1 MAEKFIEDLEMNMD
15 KCVESYKKEISTIR
29 TGRASPA
36 MLDLVKVDY
45 YGFPTP
51 LIELAQITIPEPRQ
65 MVIKPYDPSSLK
77 DIARAITNSTLG
89 LVPNDDGTCI
99 RLNIP
104 ALSEERR
111 KEFVKDVKTKGENSK
126 VAMRNI
132 RRDAMDQLK
141 KMEKDSLITE
151 DDLKKY
157 SDDVQ
162 KLLDKEIAKVD
173 QEIATKEK
181 LIMEI

>member
-1 MAEKFIEDLEMNMD
+1 MAEKFIEDLEMSMD
-15 KCVESYKKEISTIR
+15 KCVESYKKEIGTIR

-51 LIELAQITIPEPRQ
+51 LIELAQVTIPEPRQ

-111 KEFVKDVKTKGENSK
+111 KEFVKLLGKMSENAR
-126 VAMRNI
+126 VAIRNV
-132 RRDAMDQLK
+132 RRNANEMIKKDKAM
-141 KMEKDSLITE
+141 SE
-151 DDLKKY
+151 DRQRNLE
-157 SDDVQ
+157 SDVQ
-162 KLLDKEIAKVD
+162 KSTDKFIKMVDEAQKAKEKEIMT
-173 QEIATKEK
+173 I
-181 LIMEI
+181 